1 MGVEPAMG
9 NFILM
14 DEPSVI
20 DSRWLIF
27 FFASPPTEEWNLI
40 HGPLNLHWP

>member
-1 MGVEPAMG
+1 MGVGPAMG

-27 FFASPPTEEWNLI
+27 FFLLLL
-40 HGPLNLHWP
+40 PLRSGI